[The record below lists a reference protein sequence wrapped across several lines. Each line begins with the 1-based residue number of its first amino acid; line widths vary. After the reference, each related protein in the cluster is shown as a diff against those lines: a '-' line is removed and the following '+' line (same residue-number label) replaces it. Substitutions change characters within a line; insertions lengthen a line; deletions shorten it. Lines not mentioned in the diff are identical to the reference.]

1 MSKEQQLP
9 KTTGWAS
16 PFLEPAQTIRPLP
29 RGPSSELGY
38 PLGTGSGRIAAVT
51 ERHLCLFESSMW
63 GRMSRA
69 RGIVAKPPPGR
80 CG

>member
-29 RGPSSELGY
+29 VPSGYPSSLEG
-38 PLGTGSGRIAAVT
+38 PRGSGRIAAVT